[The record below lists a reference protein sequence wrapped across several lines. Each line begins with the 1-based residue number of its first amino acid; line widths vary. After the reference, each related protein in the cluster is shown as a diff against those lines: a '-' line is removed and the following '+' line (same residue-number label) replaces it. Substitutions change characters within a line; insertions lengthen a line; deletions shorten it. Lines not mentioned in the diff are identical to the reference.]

1 MRSSEKKIDYHNM
14 ENILSIFEK
23 LTDLDLA
30 FKHSSVGGKEFQ
42 RLEFLGDRIIAA
54 TLAAAL
60 YKVYP
65 NENEGNLSKRFSYLS
80 SGQVCAEIAK
90 SIKLRDY
97 LMVSRNLRY
106 NDNILGDAI
115 EALIGLVYIHK
126 GSNLASEIILNLWS
140 KKINTEEYSYSDPKT
155 IVQEWS
161 QSLNLGLPKYEIL
174 SKVGPDHIPTYKIKL
189 IIKGHKEAIGVGN
202 SKQDAEQIAAEEFLK
217 NLN

>member
-1 MRSSEKKIDYHNM
+1 M
-14 ENILSIFEK
+14 
-23 LTDLDLA
+23 
-30 FKHSSVGGKEFQ
+30 
-42 RLEFLGDRIIAA
+42 
-54 TLAAAL
+54 
-60 YKVYP
+60 
-65 NENEGNLSKRFSYLS
+65 
-80 SGQVCAEIAK
+80 
-90 SIKLRDY
+90 
-97 LMVSRNLRY
+97 
-106 NDNILGDAI
+106 GDAI

-126 GSNLASEIILNLWS
+126 ASNLASEIILNLWS
-140 KKINTEEYSYSDPKT
+140 KEINTEEYSYSDPKT